1 MKVKKFKAKIVKK
14 SDLECE
20 SLYKVKGLEFLPT
33 LCTY

>member
-1 MKVKKFKAKIVKK
+1 MQKFKAKNEEKNE
-14 SDLECE
+14 LECQ